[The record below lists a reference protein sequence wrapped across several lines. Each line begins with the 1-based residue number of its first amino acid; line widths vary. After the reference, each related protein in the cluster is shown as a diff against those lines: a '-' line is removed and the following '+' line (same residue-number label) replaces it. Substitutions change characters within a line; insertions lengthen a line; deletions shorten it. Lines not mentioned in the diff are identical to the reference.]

1 MRPQELAENVFM
13 VDAGDHRALFVAAP
27 EGAVAVNSFG
37 RSEDT
42 RAYAEAIESVTG
54 QARPAVVVATID
66 HLDHTGNTA
75 ELAPGAELVAH
86 ELCATVMERRGAPG
100 QRPADRRVKGD
111 GEALELAGTEFQLL
125 YPGPTQ
131 GTGNLVVHLP
141 ARRLLFL
148 AGPRADARY
157 GLLPDFHLRHVTRI
171 WRELSMLDLDAVVP
185 ARGPLMTS
193 ADLVRAADYI
203 DAIKHASQ
211 EAFAE
216 GLPIWEIQAME
227 PYVGSRLRSEFGD
240 LDGFDGHIGI
250 TSIRV
255 VHHYLMGGWG
265 MEDTSEPEALFDA
278 VEA

>member
-1 MRPQELAENVFM
+1 MPQELAEDVFI

-37 RSEDT
+37 RSEHT

-54 QARPAVVVATID
+54 QPRPTVMVATID

-75 ELAPGAELVAH
+75 ELAPRDELVAH
-86 ELCATVMERRGAPG
+86 ELCATVMERRGNPG
-100 QRPADRRVKGD
+100 QRPADRRVRGD
-111 GEALELAGTEFQLL
+111 GEELELAGTVFQLL

-141 ARRLLFL
+141 ERRLLFL

-171 WRELSMLDLDAVVP
+171 WRELAMLDVDAVVP
-185 ARGPLMTS
+185 ARGPLMTP
-193 ADLVRAADYI
+193 ADLGHAADYI
-203 DAIKHASQ
+203 DAIKRASQ

-227 PYVGSRLRSEFGD
+227 LYVGSRLRSQFGD
-240 LDGFDGHIGI
+240 LAGFDGHIGI

-265 MEDTSEPEALFDA
+265 MEDTAEPKALMSQTP
-278 VEA
+278 